1 MKNKILFFPFMFIVS
16 ILFFCSLNC
25 LSYVAENSIYGSSE
39 DAGIASYW
47 LDAETSSV
55 HKMVTVNEKTTVVS
69 IIRYNNGNR
78 TEVMDL
84 IKSEIIDGK
93 VNWSYYVPST
103 RYTVEMKVVSSNDNE
118 IAVSW
123 NNKNER
129 EEADAGDEILVRC
142 KEDGTELSPRNR
154 NIPYGGFDD

>member
-1 MKNKILFFPFMFIVS
+1 MKKKILFFPFVFIAS
-16 ILFFCSLNC
+16 ILLFCSLNC
-25 LSYVAENSIYGSSE
+25 LSFVAENSIYGSSE

-84 IKSEIIDGK
+84 IKSEIVDGK

-103 RYTVEMKVVSSNDNE
+103 GYTVEMKAVSSNENE

-129 EEADAGDEILVRC
+129 EEADSGDEILVRC
-142 KEDGTELSPRNR
+142 KEDGTELSPHNR
-154 NIPYGGFDD
+154 NMPDD